1 MSQRKHECPPF
12 FSDNI
17 GIILLRTSGLV
28 RASRTL
34 SIIFFLDTGVFFL
47 VPRSRRSPTEFRRRI
62 CHKVCF
68 WVAGKESVLSGFD
81 LLLEE
86 RVIHTLGWE
95 LVFKCQS
102 CHCLHLW
109 GRPCHLPFWPLVSEL
124 LLKMFTIAIKSF
136 KLPKTLFAAPI
147 YM

>member
-17 GIILLRTSGLV
+17 SIILLRTSGLV

-47 VPRSRRSPTEFRRRI
+47 VPRSRRSPTESRRRI

-68 WVAGKESVLSGFD
+68 WVAGKESGLSGFD

-95 LVFKCQS
+95 LVFKFQS

-124 LLKMFTIAIKSF
+124 LLTMFTIAIQSF